1 MNTFKSSLVWLAG
14 LTLLIQVAVAALPM
28 NWFGDDGKMPSLAP
42 MLDQSKPAVVN
53 IATRSHVRVQDN
65 PLLNDPFFRHFF
77 NIPKQQARQRSKQ
90 SLGSGVIF
98 DAKQGLVLTNNHV
111 IHRADEITVSLTDG
125 RSLQAELVGS
135 DPATDVALIR
145 IPAEDLT
152 ALPLADSDQLRVG
165 DFVVAIGNPFGLGQT
180 VTSGIVSALGRSGLG
195 IEGYENFIQTDASI
209 NPGNSGGALVNLRG
223 ELVGINTAIFSP
235 GQNSGNIGIGFAIP
249 SNMVKQITDQLLEFG
264 EVHRAYLGVQMQ
276 DISEELAKAFDIE
289 SGKGAVVTRVAKDS
303 AAEEAG
309 LEVGDVILS
318 IHGTKLRNADTL
330 RNTIGLLMVGQ
341 TVELEILREG
351 EEITLSATVKETQKQ
366 TQKAAAH
373 PKLRGASFGDIEE
386 SSPYYDHIKGVM
398 TFSVK
403 RGSPAWIAGLRANDI
418 ITSVNKQTVETLEEF
433 KPLAHSNGKDLLL
446 NITRKRQSMF
456 LLLR

>member
-1 MNTFKSSLVWLAG
+1 MSTLKSTLVWLAG
-14 LTLLIQVAVAALPM
+14 LSLLVQVAVAALPFD
-28 NWFGDDGKMPSLAP
+28 WFGDGEMPSLAP

-53 IATRSHVRVQDN
+53 IATRSHVRIQDN

-77 NIPKQQARQRSKQ
+77 NIPKQQPRHRTKQ

-98 DAKQGLVLTNNHV
+98 DAKKGLVLTNNHV
-111 IHRADEITVSLTDG
+111 IQRADEITVSLTDG
-125 RSLQAELVGS
+125 RSFQAELVGS

-145 IPAEDLT
+145 IPAENLT

-235 GQNSGNIGIGFAIP
+235 GQSAGNIGIGFAIP
-249 SNMVKQITDQLLEFG
+249 SNMVKQVIDQLLEFG
-264 EVHRAYLGVQMQ
+264 EVRRAYLGVQMQ
-276 DISEELAKAFDIE
+276 DITDELAKAFDIE
-289 SGKGAVVTRVAKDS
+289 SGKGAIVTRVVKDS

-318 IHGTKLRNADTL
+318 IHGTTLVNADTL
-330 RNTIGLLMVGQ
+330 RNTIGLLMVGE
-341 TVELEILREG
+341 TVDLEILRNG
-351 EEITLSATVKETQKQ
+351 KQKTLKATVKEIQKQ
-366 TQKAAAH
+366 VHQGPVH
-373 PKLRGASFGDIEE
+373 PKLSGATFGDIEE
-386 SSPYYDHIKGVM
+386 SSPYFGKIAGVM
-398 TFSVK
+398 VYSVK
-403 RGSPAWIAGLRANDI
+403 RGGPAWNAGLRTNDI
-418 ITSVNKQTVETLEEF
+418 ITSVNKQPIKRLDDF
-433 KPLAHSNGKDLLL
+433 KPLAHNGKELLL
-446 NITRKRQSMF
+446 NITRKQRAMF

>member
-1 MNTFKSSLVWLAG
+1 MSTLKSTLVWLAG
-14 LTLLIQVAVAALPM
+14 LSLLVQVAVAALPFD
-28 NWFGDDGKMPSLAP
+28 WFGDGEMPSLAP

-77 NIPKQQARQRSKQ
+77 NIPKQQPRHRTKQ

-98 DAKQGLVLTNNHV
+98 DAKKGLVLTNNHV
-111 IHRADEITVSLTDG
+111 IQRADEITVSLTDG
-125 RSLQAELVGS
+125 RSFQAELVGS

-145 IPAEDLT
+145 IPAENLT

-235 GQNSGNIGIGFAIP
+235 GQSAGNIGIGFAIP
-249 SNMVKQITDQLLEFG
+249 SNMVKQVIDQLLEFG
-264 EVHRAYLGVQMQ
+264 EVRRAYLGVQMQ
-276 DISEELAKAFDIE
+276 DITDELAKAFDIE
-289 SGKGAVVTRVAKDS
+289 SGKGAIVTRVVKDS

-318 IHGTKLRNADTL
+318 IHGTTLVNADTL
-330 RNTIGLLMVGQ
+330 RNTIGLLMVGE
-341 TVELEILREG
+341 TVDLEILRNG
-351 EEITLSATVKETQKQ
+351 KQKTLKATVKEIQKRVHQ
-366 TQKAAAH
+366 GPVH
-373 PKLRGASFGDIEE
+373 PKLSGATFGDIEE
-386 SSPYYDHIKGVM
+386 SSPYFGKIAGVM
-398 TFSVK
+398 VYSVK
-403 RGSPAWIAGLRANDI
+403 RGGPAWNAGLRTNDI
-418 ITSVNKQTVETLEEF
+418 ITSVNKQPIKRLDDF
-433 KPLAHSNGKDLLL
+433 KPLAHNGKELLL
-446 NITRKRQSMF
+446 NITRKQRAMF

>member
-1 MNTFKSSLVWLAG
+1 MSTFKSSLVWLAA
-14 LTLLIQVAVAALPM
+14 LTLLIQVAVAALPFD
-28 NWFGDDGKMPSLAP
+28 WFGNDGKMPTLAP

-65 PLLNDPFFRHFF
+65 PLLNDPFFRKFF
-77 NIPKQQARQRSKQ
+77 NIPKQQPRHRTKQ

-98 DAKQGLVLTNNHV
+98 DAKEGLVLTNSHV
-111 IHRADEITVSLTDG
+111 IRRADEITVSLTDG

-135 DPATDVALIR
+135 DPATDVALIK
-145 IPAEDLT
+145 IPAENLT
-152 ALPLADSDQLRVG
+152 ALPLADSDKLRVG

-180 VTSGIVSALGRSGLG
+180 VTSGIVSAMGRSGLG

-276 DISEELAKAFDIE
+276 DITEELANAFDIE

-309 LEVGDVILS
+309 IQVGDVILS
-318 IHGTKLRNADTL
+318 IQGTKLVNADSL
-330 RNTIGLLMVGQ
+330 RNSIGLLMVGQ
-341 TVELEILREG
+341 TVDLEILRDGKEK
-351 EEITLSATVKETQKQ
+351 TLSATVKETQKQ

-373 PKLRGASFGDIEE
+373 PKLSGASFGDIEE
-386 SSPYYDHIKGVM
+386 SSPYFGHINGVM

-403 RGSPAWIAGLRANDI
+403 RGSPAWNAGLRANDI
-418 ITSVNKQTVETLEEF
+418 ITSVNKQVINNLEEF
-433 KPLAHSNGKDLLL
+433 KPLVHNNGKLLL
-446 NITRKRQSMF
+446 NITRNRRAMF
-456 LLLR
+456 ILLR